1 MTQDGT
7 NSDMQTGN
15 PNGILPSLGGADWPV
30 FEAGWVWMVGGGPGD
45 PGLLTLHALNALQ
58 QADIII
64 YDALVDKALLSWV
77 KPDAEIEYAGKR
89 GGKHRPS
96 NGIFHYA

>member
-1 MTQDGT
+1 MAQDGVK
-7 NSDMQTGN
+7 SDVPKGKAS
-15 PNGILPSLGGADWPV
+15 GVLPALGGADWPV

-64 YDALVDKALLSWV
+64 YDALVDKSLLSWAN
-77 KPDAEIEYAGKR
+77 PDA
-89 GGKHRPS
+89 
-96 NGIFHYA
+96 